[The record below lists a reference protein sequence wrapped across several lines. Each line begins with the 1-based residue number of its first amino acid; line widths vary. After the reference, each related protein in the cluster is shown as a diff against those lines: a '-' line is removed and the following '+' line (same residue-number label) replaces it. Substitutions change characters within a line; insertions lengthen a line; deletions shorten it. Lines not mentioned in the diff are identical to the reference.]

1 MFDKLKKSH
10 KPYVKKIMYQLYP
23 DKCCDTDTLCS
34 KFVKKYHKIVRA
46 SIKDLE
52 KCRLIESM
60 DNPLN
65 NSEKKYMLTSDGKSF
80 MDLEISLN
88 QEKEKEA

>member
-23 DKCCDTDTLCS
+23 DKCCDADTLCS

-52 KCRLIESM
+52 KCHLIESV
-60 DNPLN
+60 DTLLN
-65 NSEKKYMLTSDGKSF
+65 NSEKKYTLTRDGKSF
-80 MDLEISLN
+80 MDVEVSLN
-88 QEKEKEA
+88 QEKEA

>member
-52 KCRLIESM
+52 KCHLIESV
-60 DNPLN
+60 DTLLN
-65 NSEKKYMLTSDGKSF
+65 NSEKKYTLTRDGKSF
-80 MDLEISLN
+80 MDVEVSLN
-88 QEKEKEA
+88 QEKEA